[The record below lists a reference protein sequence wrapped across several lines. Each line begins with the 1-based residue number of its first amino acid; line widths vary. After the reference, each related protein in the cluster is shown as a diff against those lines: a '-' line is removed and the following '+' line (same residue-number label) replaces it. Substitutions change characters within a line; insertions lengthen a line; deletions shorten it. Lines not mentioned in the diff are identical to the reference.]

1 MAAAV
6 GIVSARNSTAL
17 KSNGGHIE
25 ITKSWAR
32 SILDR
37 MGYVKRKCS
46 NAGKVSPAHFVE
58 IKDVFLADIQ
68 AVVLMNEIPDELIV
82 NWDQTGIQLV
92 PTGEWTMHRA
102 GAKVIPI
109 SNCDDKRQITAVLA
123 ASITGEY
130 LAPQL
135 IFQGKM
141 NRCHPKVAFPQGWD
155 VWHSEN
161 HWSNEDTR
169 CATLK
174 RLLYLSLPKSV
185 KHSSLKK
192 HTLL

>member
-1 MAAAV
+1 M
-6 GIVSARNSTAL
+6 
-17 KSNGGHIE
+17 
-25 ITKSWAR
+25 
-32 SILDR
+32 
-37 MGYVKRKCS
+37 
-46 NAGKVSPAHFVE
+46 E

-68 AVVLMNEIPDELIV
+68 AVVLMNEMPDELIV

-123 ASITGEY
+123 ASITEEY

-135 IFQGKM
+135 ISQGKT

-161 HWSNEDTR
+161 HWSNEDTMVHYIEKVVVPFFAQKR
-169 CATLK
+169 KALKLEETHPALVLYDSFRGQTTETIGTLVGEK
-174 RLLYLSLPKSV
+174 QYPISDD
-185 KHSSLKK
+185 SS
-192 HTLL
+192 

>member
-6 GIVSARNSTAL
+6 GIVSARNSTAI

-68 AVVLMNEIPDELIV
+68 AVVNEIPDKLIL

-102 GAKVIPI
+102 GAKVIHI

-123 ASITGEY
+123 ASLTGEY

-141 NRCHPKVAFPQGWD
+141 NRCHPKVAFAQGWN

-161 HWSNEDTR
+161 HWSNEDTMVR
-169 CATLK
+169 YIEKVVVPFFAQ
-174 RLLYLSLPKSV
+174 
-185 KHSSLKK
+185 
-192 HTLL
+192 